1 MKSYVSAKPP
11 EKAIPLEEIEYQ
23 KLYVVIGEDHVVLR
37 VNLNC
42 AIALNTYG
50 AVSELYNFKLCSGVF
65 LARPL
70 QSGDCIT
77 IVQD

>member
-1 MKSYVSAKPP
+1 MKSFVSAAAP

-23 KLYVVIGEDHVVLR
+23 KLYEVIGEGHIVLR
-37 VNLNC
+37 VNLKF
-42 AIALNTYG
+42 AIALNSGG
-50 AVSELYNFKLCSGVF
+50 AVSALYNFELCSGVF

-70 QSGDCIT
+70 QSGEHIT